1 MITVLRTIIVPA
13 ALVTKA
19 RELGAALAPTGVG
32 MYTTAL
38 SATGSNPATHYVSS
52 GYIRQPPFADLLT
65 DGTLLFAAAQQGAQD
80 QGISLTATQTD
91 ANNLVAQ
98 SFVGDETQDPHA
110 FIASKG
116 LQIINSV
123 V

>member
-1 MITVLRTIIVPA
+1 MNVLRTIIVPA

-19 RELGAALAPTGVG
+19 RNLGAALAPTGEG

-38 SATGSNPATHYVSS
+38 SATGNLPATHYVSS
-52 GYIRQPPFADLLT
+52 GLIHEPPFAELL
-65 DGTLLFAAAQQGAQD
+65 GNANALFTAAQEGANRQGKAI
-80 QGISLTATQTD
+80 GATQNDTND
-91 ANNLVAQ
+91 LVAQ
-98 SFVGDETQDPHA
+98 SFVGDETQEPHA